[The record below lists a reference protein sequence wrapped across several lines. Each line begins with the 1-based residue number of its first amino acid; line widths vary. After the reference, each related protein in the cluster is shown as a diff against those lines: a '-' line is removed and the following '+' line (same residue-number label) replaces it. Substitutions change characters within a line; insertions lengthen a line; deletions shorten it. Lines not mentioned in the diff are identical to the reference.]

1 MDYQFLALT
10 IATPIGISTAILLAA
25 TGELLVE
32 KVGVYNIALEGVM
45 LVGALTGFIT
55 GQTTG
60 SWALGLVAG
69 GVAGCVFALVFG
81 FITVLLRT
89 DMIVVGVA
97 LILVALGTTQ
107 TIGSSYVAV
116 EAVAKIPNAD
126 IPGLSSL
133 PFIGTALFQQTW
145 VTYIAAVLPFLVA
158 FLLFR
163 TRHGL
168 NMRAIGENPNAADTA
183 GIAVVGW
190 RLFYVG
196 VGGVFAGVGGAYITL
211 GIVDSWAGNV
221 TAGQGWIAF
230 AIVFFAGWQPLWI
243 LIGAYFFGALSVLG
257 DVGQVMGWGIPSEAF
272 TVLPYVG
279 TVAVMM
285 LRAWSQKRR
294 GAVSWPAALGL
305 PFYRS

>member
-10 IATPIGISTAILLAA
+10 IATAIGLSTAILIAA

-45 LVGALTGFIT
+45 LVGALTGFIM

-60 SWALGLVAG
+60 SWVLGLIAG
-69 GVAGCVFALVFG
+69 GVAGCAFAIVFG
-81 FITVLLRT
+81 LITVVLRT

-107 TIGSSYVAV
+107 TIGASYVSV
-116 EAVAKIPNAD
+116 EAIAKIPNAE
-126 IPGLSSL
+126 IPILSTL

-145 VTYIAAVLPFLVA
+145 VTYIAMGLPFVA
-158 FLLFR
+158 AFILFR

-183 GIAVVGW
+183 GISVVGW
-190 RLFYVG
+190 RLFYVA
-196 VGGVFAGVGGAYITL
+196 VGGLLAGVGGAYITL

-243 LIGAYFFGALSVLG
+243 LVGAYFFGALSVLG
-257 DVGQVMGWGIPSEAF
+257 DVGQIMGWGVPSEAF

-285 LRAWSQKRR
+285 LRAWSQKRK
-294 GAVSWPAALGL
+294 GAVSWPASLGL
-305 PFYRS
+305 PFYRG